1 MAGFTRKFLKDLGID
16 AEIIDQIIDAHRGTV
31 DSLKDENDSLKAELS
46 SAKEIKKELDA
57 LKEETQKKDSYK
69 DKYDTLKKE
78 FDQFKADTDGEKT
91 AAKKSDAYRKALKTA
106 GIAENRIESVLR
118 LAKAD
123 GLIDKVE
130 FDGENVVDFDKI
142 TDNIKNTYGE
152 YITTSTVVGAK
163 TPNPPANNGGGKM
176 TRAEIYAK
184 DERGRYKLSAEER
197 QKAITENIGEFTN
210 TPQNND

>member
-31 DSLKDENDSLKAELS
+31 DSLKDENDNLKAELS

-152 YITTSTVVGAK
+152 YITTSTVVGAN

-184 DERGRYKLSAEER
+184 DEHGRYKLSAEER
-197 QKAITENIGEFTN
+197 HKAITENIGEFTN
-210 TPQNND
+210 TNND

>member
-31 DSLKDENDSLKAELS
+31 DSLKDENDNLKAELS

-210 TPQNND
+210 TNND